1 LLDSRGYDGD
11 ERRSTVATMTP
22 EVVARLRAAVGP
34 AGWIDDPADIAPYL
48 AEERGLYRGSASFVL
63 RPASTAEVAALVGI
77 CRDESLPIAVQGGNT
92 GLVGGAVPDAKGG
105 EVLINLGRM
114 NRVRAIDPANHT
126 ITVEAGCIL
135 ANLQTAAADAGFL
148 FPLSL
153 ASEGSCQIG
162 GNLST
167 NAGGNAVLR
176 YGTMRDLVLGLEVV
190 LPDGRIWDGLRGL
203 RKDNTG
209 YALKEIFVG
218 AEGTL
223 GIITA
228 AVLKLFPL
236 PKSRATAFAAVSSPA
251 EAVALLGRAR
261 IACSDL
267 VSAFELVPRIGIDLV
282 TRHVPGT
289 RDPFARPYP
298 NYVLIEVSATRDDD
312 GSLRQSLERLLAE
325 ALADGTALDAVIAES
340 ETQARHF
347 WRLRE
352 ELSPAQKREGA
363 CIKHDVSVP
372 VSSMAEFIREATE
385 AVNAILPG
393 IRVVA
398 FGHIGDG
405 NVHFNLSQPLGID
418 PAAYLARWGEFNRV
432 VHDIT
437 VRMNGSISAEHGIGR
452 LKREELA
459 HYRTSTEIDL
469 MRAIKHA
476 IDPANLMNPGRIL

>member
-1 LLDSRGYDGD
+1 MGII
-11 ERRSTVATMTP
+11 AP
-22 EVVARLRAAVGP
+22 ELMARLKAAVGP
-34 AGWIDDPADIAPYL
+34 SGWTDDPAVIAPHL
-48 AEERGLYRGSASFVL
+48 VEERGLYRGNAAFML
-63 RPASTAEVAALVGI
+63 RPASTKAVAAAVGL
-77 CRDESLPIAVQGGNT
+77 CAAAKLPIAVQGGNT
-92 GLVGGAVPDAKGG
+92 GLVGGGVPDADGG

-114 NRVRAIDPANHT
+114 DRIRAIDRENHT

-135 ANLQTAAADAGFL
+135 ANLQAAAADAGFL

-176 YGTMRDLVLGLEVV
+176 YGSMRDLVLGLEVV
-190 LPDGRIWDGLRGL
+190 LPDGRIWDGMRAL

-209 YALKEIFVG
+209 YALKQLFVG

-236 PKSRATAFAAVSSPA
+236 PKSRATAFVAVRSPA
-251 EAVALLGRAR
+251 EAVTLLGRAR
-261 IACSDL
+261 AASSDL
-267 VSAFELVPRIGIDLV
+267 ISAFELVPRIGIELV
-282 TRHVPGT
+282 TRHLPGT
-289 RDPFARPYP
+289 RDPFAKPYP
-298 NYVLIEVSATRDDD
+298 NYVLIEATAARDDD
-312 GSLRQSLERLLAE
+312 GSLRRGLETLLAE
-325 ALADGTALDAVIAES
+325 ALADGTALDAVIAAS
-340 ETQARHF
+340 EAQAKLL
-347 WRLRE
+347 WKLRD

-372 VSSMAEFIREATE
+372 VSSLADFIRDATQ
-385 AVNAILPG
+385 AVTAILPG

-405 NVHFNLSQPLGID
+405 NVHFNLSQPLGVD
-418 PAAYLARWGEFNRV
+418 PAAYLARWDEFNRV

-452 LKREELA
+452 LKRAELA
-459 HYRTSTEIDL
+459 HYRSQTEIDL
-469 MRAIKHA
+469 MRAIKGA
-476 IDPANLMNPGRIL
+476 IDPGNLMNPGRIL